1 MYAVI
6 KTGGK
11 QHKVSEGD
19 VIEVEILH
27 GTVGESVSLQPL
39 LVVDDEG
46 ATHVGKALGKATVK
60 AELLG
65 DKKGEKV
72 KVFKYK
78 NKTGYTRKTG
88 HRQMLSMVRITQIG
102 LPSST
107 KKAAEPKAEEPKK
120 ADEAPAKADA
130 AAGSDAS

>member
-27 GTVGESVSLQPL
+27 GNVGDSISLPPL

-46 ATHVGKALGKATVK
+46 KTHVGKSLAKASVK

-72 KVFKYK
+72 KIFKYK

-88 HRQMLSMVRITQIG
+88 HRQSLSMVRITQIG
-102 LPSST
+102 LPGQT
-107 KKAAEPKAEEPKK
+107 AAKKATEPKTEEPK
-120 ADEAPAKADA
+120 EAAEA
-130 AAGSDAS
+130 AEASPSTS